1 MPAST
6 SGSVTAQPWAAQDP
20 RSVRYSVGK
29 PLGSDSESFAT
40 RVSLTPASIRRV
52 PATCR
57 DKSLADSPEHV
68 NRATPLRKTAVTVL
82 PSSAVGGHTNA
93 LIMVLTWGNACR
105 AGRGRVSTPWPVLL
119 GAVLG

>member
-1 MPAST
+1 MFWHAT
-6 SGSVTAQPWAAQDP
+6 AGLTVTF
-20 RSVRYSVGK
+20 
-29 PLGSDSESFAT
+29 LGHAGDGNIHT
-40 RVSLTPASIRRV
+40 TVIYRR
-52 PATCR
+52 
-57 DKSLADSPEHV
+57 D
-68 NRATPLRKTAVTVL
+68 